1 MVNGEMAWPH
11 DYETII
17 CTLGGVLEGLG
28 VIMACYTA
36 PGP

>member
-28 VIMACYTA
+28 FIMST
-36 PGP
+36 GTMK